1 MHPLTLEEAERR
13 AYANGDV
20 ATATLLARAMDGDAE
35 RAEEARAEGFSAAL
49 DAVQRAIAA
58 LER

>member
-20 ATATLLARAMDGDAE
+20 ATAALLARAMDGDAE
-35 RAEEARAEGFSAAL
+35 RAEEARAEGAEAGFREAL
-49 DAVQRAIAA
+49 AQKNA
-58 LER
+58 E